1 MSITSFRDSL
11 AIYKN
16 RHAAEAATNNFTSG
30 STNSAAKNAIVW
42 AQPVHAWTALL
53 AEARRAC
60 GAFEWVSLGY
70 LAWIT
75 SVIAIFHRNLA
86 HPSAFFVAHGAI
98 AAAII
103 ALAITSARSPR
114 AKVLRF
120 ARCWYPLPLYIFLF
134 EELNSLVH
142 AIFPFWLDGYFIAFD
157 HALTG
162 VNPSVWLAQF
172 ATPALNDF
180 MQFSYMTYFLYLVI
194 LPALLY
200 AAKERRAFWDVM
212 VSTAIA
218 HYTVY
223 FISVLLPVESPHF
236 SLASIETVRLSG
248 GFCTHLID
256 WLEGFA
262 LVHGAAF
269 PSAHVAG
276 STVAI
281 LASWRYRRWLFWI
294 CLPFFVCMCVAT
306 VYGRYH
312 YVADVLAGLITG
324 AWGFHAGHWL
334 ISRAGAVPMGNE
346 AEEAELQSGI

>member
-1 MSITSFRDSL
+1 MSMTFFRNSL
-11 AIYKN
+11 TAYVMSD
-16 RHAAEAATNNFTSG
+16 AAAG
-30 STNSAAKNAIVW
+30 
-42 AQPVHAWTALL
+42 ALRGRQRKARAFSRL
-53 AEARRAC
+53 FAETRSAC
-60 GAFEWVSLGY
+60 GAFEWISLGY

-75 SVIAIFHRNLA
+75 TIIAVFHKNIAHPGAFVCGHCTIAVAVIAFA
-86 HPSAFFVAHGAI
+86 V
-98 AAAII
+98 
-103 ALAITSARSPR
+103 TARCFPNSR
-114 AKVLRF
+114 VLRF
-120 ARCWYPLPLYIFLF
+120 ARHWYPLPLYIFLF
-134 EELNSLVH
+134 EELNALVH
-142 AIFPFWLDGYFIAFD
+142 AIFPFWLDRYFIAFD

-172 ATPALNDF
+172 VSPALNDF

-200 AAKERRAFWDVM
+200 AAKERRAFWEVM

-223 FISVLLPVESPHF
+223 FISVLMPVESPHF

-256 WLEGFA
+256 WLESYA
-262 LVHGAAF
+262 LVRGAAF

-294 CLPFFVCMCVAT
+294 CLPFFLCMCIAT

-324 AWGFHAGHWL
+324 AWGF
-334 ISRAGAVPMGNE
+334 RAGQWLMERRGALPLGSE
-346 AEEAELQSGI
+346 ADTGELRNGI

>member
-1 MSITSFRDSL
+1 MSMTFFRNSL
-11 AIYKN
+11 TTYAMSD
-16 RHAAEAATNNFTSG
+16 AAAG
-30 STNSAAKNAIVW
+30 
-42 AQPVHAWTALL
+42 ALRGRQRKARAFSKL
-53 AEARRAC
+53 FAEIRRAC
-60 GAFEWVSLGY
+60 GAFEWVSLAY

-75 SVIAIFHRNLA
+75 SIIAVFHKNIA
-86 HPSAFFVAHGAI
+86 HPGAFFCGHCAIAGAI
-98 AAAII
+98 L
-103 ALAITSARSPR
+103 ALAVISKRSPHAR
-114 AKVLRF
+114 ALRF
-120 ARCWYPLPLYIFLF
+120 ARHWYPLPLYIFLF
-134 EELNSLVH
+134 EELNALVH
-142 AIFPFWLDGYFIAFD
+142 AIFPLWLDRYFIAFD

-172 ATPALNDF
+172 ASPALNDF
-180 MQFSYMTYFLYLVI
+180 MQFSYMTYFLYLVV

-200 AAKERRAFWDVM
+200 AAKERRAFWEVM

-223 FISVLLPVESPHF
+223 FISVLAPVESPHF

-248 GFCTHLID
+248 GVCTDLIN
-256 WLEGFA
+256 WLESYA

-281 LASWRYRRWLFWI
+281 LASWRYRQWLFWI
-294 CLPFFVCMCVAT
+294 CLPFFLCMCVAT

-324 AWGFHAGHWL
+324 AWGFYAGQWL
-334 ISRAGAVPMGNE
+334 MERRGALPSGARATGTNCE
-346 AEEAELQSGI
+346 NRN

>member
-1 MSITSFRDSL
+1 MSMTFFRNSL
-11 AIYKN
+11 TAYAVSDATADAVRQRQRKA
-16 RHAAEAATNNFTSG
+16 RAFSSLFAE
-30 STNSAAKNAIVW
+30 IR
-42 AQPVHAWTALL
+42 Q
-53 AEARRAC
+53 AC

-75 SVIAIFHRNLA
+75 SIIAVFHKNIA
-86 HPSAFFVAHGAI
+86 HPSAFFCAHCAV

-103 ALAITSARSPR
+103 ALAVIARRSPDAR
-114 AKVLRF
+114 VLRF
-120 ARCWYPLPLYIFLF
+120 ARQWYPLPLYIFLF
-134 EELNSLVH
+134 EELNTLVH
-142 AIFPFWLDGYFIAFD
+142 AIFPFWLDRYFIAFD

-172 ATPALNDF
+172 ASPALNDF
-180 MQFSYMTYFLYLVI
+180 MQFSYMTYFIYLVI
-194 LPALLY
+194 LPALLC
-200 AAKERRAFWDVM
+200 AAKERRAFWGVM

-223 FISVLLPVESPHF
+223 FISVLMPVESPHF
-236 SLASIETVRLSG
+236 SLASVETVRLSG
-248 GFCTHLID
+248 GFCTHLIN
-256 WLEGFA
+256 WLESYA
-262 LVHGAAF
+262 LVRGAAF

-294 CLPFFVCMCVAT
+294 CLPFFLCMCFAT

-324 AWGFHAGHWL
+324 AWGFHAGQWL
-334 ISRAGAVPMGNE
+334 MERRGALPVGSE
-346 AEEAELQSGI
+346 SDGGEL

>member
-1 MSITSFRDSL
+1 MSITFFRNSL
-11 AIYKN
+11 TICEN
-16 RHAAEAATNNFTSG
+16 RRASQNAADFFTNSATNNATKDASG
-30 STNSAAKNAIVW
+30 RAQSAHVW
-42 AQPVHAWTALL
+42 PALVR
-53 AEARRAC
+53 EARRVC

-75 SVIAIFHRNLA
+75 SVIAIFSRDLA
-86 HPSAFFVAHGAI
+86 HPAAFFFTHCVI
-98 AAAII
+98 AAAIVP
-103 ALAITSARSPR
+103 LAIASARSPR
-114 AKVLRF
+114 AKVLHFVRH
-120 ARCWYPLPLYIFLF
+120 WYPFPLYIFLF

-142 AIFPFWLDGYFIAFD
+142 VIFPFWLDRYFIAFD
-157 HALTG
+157 HALAG

-180 MQFSYMTYFLYLVI
+180 MQFSYMTYFLYLVV

-200 AAKERRAFWDVM
+200 ATKEWRAFWAVM

-223 FISVLLPVESPHF
+223 FIAVLLPVESPHF
-236 SLASIETVRLSG
+236 SLASIETVRLTG
-248 GFCTHLID
+248 GFCTRLID
-256 WLEGFA
+256 WLESFA

-294 CLPFFVCMCVAT
+294 CLPLFVCMCVAT

-324 AWGFHAGHWL
+324 AWGFYAGHWV
-334 ISRAGAVPMGNE
+334 ISRSGALPLE
-346 AEEAELQSGI
+346 SEKDESKLQSGF